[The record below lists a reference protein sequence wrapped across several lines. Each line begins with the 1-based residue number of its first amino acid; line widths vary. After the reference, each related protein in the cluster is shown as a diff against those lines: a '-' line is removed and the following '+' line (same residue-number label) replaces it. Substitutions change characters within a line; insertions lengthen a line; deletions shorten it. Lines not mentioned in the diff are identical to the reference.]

1 MKMRQAILFFS
12 LAVILAA
19 CSTYGELRQDT
30 RSRSQA
36 YPPPNPVQAAQ
47 GTSAMDPA
55 SQAETAGPDEKITKP
70 ASTPSGET
78 ASKPVLPSLQGRLP
92 TGLLAPPSQARQEKS
107 PFPEKDKQRV
117 VLNFDKADAAEVTGQ
132 IFGDYLKLNYV
143 LDPTVQGRISLYIE
157 GDFTRD
163 ELFQMITRAY
173 AANNISITPR
183 KGIYSIQPA
192 QKSASSSLPIADSI
206 TLQDGKNGSKPV
218 IVIYRL
224 RFLDVKQ
231 AINTVRF
238 FLTPGRPITSDTLT
252 NSVIFVEDTDNART
266 MVDVLK
272 ALDVNILQEVS
283 MEIIPVQAIS
293 PQEAVQ
299 SMETLMNKLN
309 VFKDSTI
316 KNGLAFIPLLNFGGV
331 LVLAQNPELMKT
343 AKYWLTA
350 LDVHSKE
357 TGEQIYVYFVQNGLA
372 RDIADIL
379 TSVYGIS
386 GQTAGSRPQQQI
398 VQSSQRTGT
407 FGSRGF
413 GSSGSTFG
421 SSSGG
426 SFGSSSGLGSSSSM
440 SSSSSLGSGSGST
453 GTPLGG
459 TGSSFGRGGISSTQQ
474 RRTAAGGMPRAGQTL
489 TGEVVII
496 ADEVNNAVVI
506 RANAADYSKIKKT
519 METLDIIPRAVLI
532 DVTVAEVRLTKELQ
546 YGVNWFFQNIGI
558 FGHQGQFDASSGGG
572 SIQPGKTSGS
582 TDSLNVK
589 NPVTTFASPS
599 TIASAAGPTFFWGSV
614 NQKIST
620 LLQLLA
626 TKTDVNVLSNPTL
639 LATDNKEAS
648 ITVGG
653 RTPVPVGSAIG
664 TTSDAVVSSIQYEE
678 TGVILNVIPHINAG
692 GLVRLELEQTIRD
705 VDKQAVTV
713 GNNSTA
719 PSFSERNIK
728 TTVLAQNGSTIVIG
742 GIILNNLKKNKSG
755 LPVLQDI
762 PVLGPL
768 FTTSADNTANRT
780 ELIIA
785 LTPHVVEH
793 KESTVTR
800 EFLDK
805 LMQLKKQV
813 SQ

>member
-19 CSTYGELRQDT
+19 CSTYGGPRQDT
-30 RSRSQA
+30 RSRA
-36 YPPPNPVQAAQ
+36 YPPPNPVQ
-47 GTSAMDPA
+47 GTPGASDMAST
-55 SQAETAGPDEKITKP
+55 SQAETAGSDEKAGEVTKP
-70 ASTPSGET
+70 ASTPSGES
-78 ASKPVLPSLQGRLP
+78 AAKPVLPSLKGRLP

-117 VLNFDKADAAEVTGQ
+117 VLNFDKADAAEVTSQ

-157 GDFTRD
+157 GEFTRD

-206 TLQDGKNGSKPV
+206 TLQEGKNGSKPA

-386 GQTAGSRPQQQI
+386 GQTSGTRPQQQI

-426 SFGSSSGLGSSSSM
+426 SFGSSSTMG
-440 SSSSSLGSGSGST
+440 SSSSLGSSSGST

-459 TGSSFGRGGISSTQQ
+459 TGSSFGRGGISTTQQ
-474 RRTAAGGMPRAGQTL
+474 RRTAAGGVPRAGQTL

-506 RANAADYSKIKKT
+506 RANAADYAKIKKT

-582 TDSLNVK
+582 TDSVNVK

-692 GLVRLELEQTIRD
+692 GLVRMELEQTIRD

-793 KESTVTR
+793 RESTVTR

-805 LMQLKKQV
+805 LMQLKRQV